1 MSKKRKLRPFYRRLT
16 RWIGLSQ
23 FIVMALASFLIYRIA
38 EEVIKEEEFDLYE
51 KSLKVTKKDVRR
63 VLSDVYV
70 GTTNHVPEIE
80 ENLNHPD
87 KLYDIMQRVVELN
100 PHIRSCGLCFIA
112 DYYPQKGHWFCP
124 YAVRGEDGNVV
135 RKSVGGPNN
144 DYLNAEW
151 FTQALNAKEGYWS
164 KPFFEFKD
172 TVKPLV
178 AYLVPIRNKQGKTVA
193 R

>member
-16 RWIGLSQ
+16 RWIGLAQ

-70 GTTNHVPEIE
+70 GTINHVPEIE
-80 ENLNHPD
+80 ENLDHPD
-87 KLYDIMQRVVELN
+87 KLYDIMQRMVELN
-100 PHIRSCGLCFIA
+100 PQIRSCALSFIA

-124 YAVRGEDGNVV
+124 YAVRDEDGNVV
-135 RKSVGGPNN
+135 
-144 DYLNAEW
+144 
-151 FTQALNAKEGYWS
+151 
-164 KPFFEFKD
+164 
-172 TVKPLV
+172 
-178 AYLVPIRNKQGKTVA
+178 
-193 R
+193 

>member
-87 KLYDIMQRVVELN
+87 KLFDIMQRVVELN

-112 DYYPQKGHWFCP
+112 DYYPQNIRRRDTGF
-124 YAVRGEDGNVV
+124 VRMRLE
-135 RKSVGGPNN
+135 
-144 DYLNAEW
+144 
-151 FTQALNAKEGYWS
+151 
-164 KPFFEFKD
+164 
-172 TVKPLV
+172 VKTATLCENLLEV
-178 AYLVPIRNKQGKTVA
+178 STTTI
-193 R
+193 